1 MCVFR
6 CVFARVPKHAC
17 ASIDFCQQGVCPQ
30 VFNRTL
36 AEHPFLS
43 DTVDWGVHRGCLGHG
58 LSPTHTEYG
67 YSDPFPLT
75 GSSRVPSFIVN
86 GCGKSEVGQENRPH
100 RGQLTGVE
108 ERQEMS
114 EVWERQAVS
123 SNGVLSRDLDSGDQ
137 S

>member
-1 MCVFR
+1 MPESTHVPALISVTRECAFR
-6 CVFARVPKHAC
+6 CLTGPWL
-17 ASIDFCQQGVCPQ
+17 SI
-30 VFNRTL
+30 L
-36 AEHPFLS
+36 SLS

-58 LSPTHTEYG
+58 LSPTHTQYG

-75 GSSRVPSFIVN
+75 GELTCPLIHCQ
-86 GCGKSEVGQENRPH
+86 GCGKSEMGQENRLH
-100 RGQLTGVE
+100 GGQLTGME